1 MNSIEGGGQ
10 LSEARRKILA
20 DILRDEKKGPGKA
33 RHYQKGVQSAVP
45 YSLPQPRQATPWGY
59 AGPYSPQFQL
69 APGLGGQQPNPYMAM
84 APVGMPGLPY
94 QPPRLPIS
102 KPPKKVDKSRQGCF

>member
-33 RHYQKGVQSAVP
+33 RHYQKGVQSAAP
-45 YSLPQPRQATPWGY
+45 YSLP
-59 AGPYSPQFQL
+59 
-69 APGLGGQQPNPYMAM
+69 
-84 APVGMPGLPY
+84 
-94 QPPRLPIS
+94 
-102 KPPKKVDKSRQGCF
+102 